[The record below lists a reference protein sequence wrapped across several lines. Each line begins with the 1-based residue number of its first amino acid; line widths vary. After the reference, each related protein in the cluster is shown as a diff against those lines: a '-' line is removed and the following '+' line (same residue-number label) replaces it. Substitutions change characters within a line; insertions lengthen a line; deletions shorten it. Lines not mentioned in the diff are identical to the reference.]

1 MNLTEALAKH
11 APNLVPDNPDCFHDG
26 DTLRIVATTPA
37 DFLSYEAALLPVIQ
51 EVRRTDHRVL
61 RMCYHRTGTPEAQR
75 SGSLD
80 YHDGTF
86 HIMLLGPRPDW
97 STTGVKY
104 L

>member
-1 MNLTEALAKH
+1 MTLPEALAKH
-11 APNLVPDNPDCFHDG
+11 APNLVPANPDCRHDG
-26 DTLRIVATTPA
+26 GTLRIVATTPA
-37 DFLSYEAALLPVIQ
+37 AFLSYEAALLPVIQ
-51 EVRRTDHRVL
+51 EVRNDDCAVV

-86 HIMLLGPRPDW
+86 HILLLGPLPDW
-97 STTGVKY
+97 SITGVKY